1 MVKFL
6 TDLKHLIQTIIL
18 LSSLTKKDKSDWY
31 VKKIFISEYRT
42 YNLI

>member
-6 TDLKHLIQTIIL
+6 NDLKHLIQTIIL
-18 LSSLTKKDKSDWY
+18 LSSLTKKDKNDWY
-31 VKKIFISEYRT
+31 VKKIFISEYRI